1 MIQGAGYR
9 GGEQL
14 KEAFKYFSDPK
25 NFNSLDVMKVD
36 QRGNQAGQESQNL
49 LKVEEVVNGYTSFGF
64 KNEAT
69 QLNVFL
75 QGIGERQ
82 DLGNGLREA
91 VFTPQHILNYE
102 KLIQKKAYMQD
113 PNYIKF
119 FFKSMSSDG

>member
-1 MIQGAGYR
+1 
-9 GGEQL
+9 
-14 KEAFKYFSDPK
+14 
-25 NFNSLDVMKVD
+25 MKVE
-36 QRGNQAGQESQNL
+36 QRDGKPGKGTQNL

-64 KNEAT
+64 KSEAT

-102 KLIQKKAYMQD
+102 KLIQRKAYMQD
-113 PNYIKF
+113 PEYIKF